1 MMHEGDTKGDKNRMI
16 CLFIYKI
23 TIILVLQV
31 LSPVMSM
38 SIATSQQRYL
48 PQLNSP
54 IIIGYASN
62 PTSGKAE
69 RAIRDDGIHVIIWSF
84 IHMHI
89 SNNEEEGDGNT
100 AVPTIQ
106 TSLDLEEIKKIRN
119 NYEHVVHLAAFGG
132 WNGPHPPGQLTGK
145 QWFNIFHQFNI
156 DNGYLFDGIDW
167 DYEGHDDLDADTAKF
182 TLETLDV
189 MVDFSLEAKIHDMI
203 GECMYWM
210 LLCSLEFYV
219 CI

>member
-1 MMHEGDTKGDKNRMI
+1 MI

-167 DYEGHDDLDADTAKF
+167 DYEGHDDLDADTATF
-182 TLETLDV
+182 TLETFDV

-203 GECMYWM
+203 GE
-210 LLCSLEFYV
+210 
-219 CI
+219 